1 MAEMNYRDQQ
11 KLNEHAQWLSGKGGS
26 KMSRFTRKLSERTS
40 RRSALS
46 RIAAWTMGITGV
58 AVVSA
63 LPVSRSPKSVAQE
76 GTAPSSPPAE
86 PSGDATPFGEGDDL
100 IPTYDGK
107 DPTECNYWR
116 WCNMDGRP
124 CPSCAGGGVSTCAP
138 GSKPGAEY
146 WVGCCTNPDDG
157 KTYLIAYYDCC
168 GAPRCTTNYC
178 GEPDAQAVMYNPVS
192 GSFDQEIIWCVSD
205 ESQSYTCTLSPIIGE
220 DCQTQ
225 NATRPRVGAGAN

>member
-1 MAEMNYRDQQ
+1 MSEMQYNDQDR
-11 KLNEHAQWLSGKGGS
+11 LNEHARWLAGEGGS
-26 KMSRFTRKLSERTS
+26 RTSRFARYLSEKTS
-40 RRSALS
+40 RRSAMS
-46 RIAAWTMGITGV
+46 RIAGWTMGLTGV
-58 AVVSA
+58 AMLGSLPFSRNQASA
-63 LPVSRSPKSVAQE
+63 
-76 GTAPSSPPAE
+76 APADTDAPAGGADGVE
-86 PSGDATPFGEGDDL
+86 VFGDGDDL

-124 CPSCAGGGVSTCAP
+124 CPSCAGGGISTCAP

-168 GAPRCTTNYC
+168 GAPRCSTNYC
-178 GEPDAQAVMYNPVS
+178 GEPDAQAIMYNPVS
-192 GSFDQEIIWCVSD
+192 GSFDQEIIWCISD
-205 ESQSYTCTLSPIIGE
+205 ESQSYTCTLAPIVGE

-225 NATRPRVGAGAN
+225 HATRPRVGAGSR